1 MSRTRHHRGRRFSY
15 DRELT
20 PYRRAHMRQWRAR
33 CRQLMRVDRW
43 DELPR
48 YRRTEGWLTW

>member
-15 DRELT
+15 DREDT
-20 PYRRAHMRQWRAR
+20 PQRRAHMRQWRAR
-33 CRQLMRVDRW
+33 CRQFMRVDRW